1 MLNNFLKI
9 VCINIGWV
17 DGLEKLQKHDH
28 VIYEWSL
35 VQVEEARRFIV
46 AIFSAAS
53 PPPVAVFALATTS
66 DM

>member
-1 MLNNFLKI
+1 MGGLGKLK
-9 VCINIGWV
+9 
-17 DGLEKLQKHDH
+17 KHDH

-46 AIFSAAS
+46 AMFTAAF
-53 PPPVAVFALATTS
+53 PPPVAVFALAMTS

>member
-1 MLNNFLKI
+1 MGGLGKLK
-9 VCINIGWV
+9 
-17 DGLEKLQKHDH
+17 KHDH

-46 AIFSAAS
+46 AMFSAAS
-53 PPPVAVFALATTS
+53 PPPVAVSALATTS